1 MTSAPELRGE
11 DRADFDD
18 VLHRALAT
26 TEMRTRLRR
35 GVHTTALADW
45 LRERVEASRSEI
57 AANAAPEY
65 ARYLSAR
72 ADAGGRSAATRP
84 RRVPPV
90 GRWVRARRRLLPAL
104 AVLAPL
110 LASMAAVVFLL
121 LGYVLE
127 VADAASETAD
137 ALVRAGWT
145 AAVIA
150 VLTGAAALAGL
161 LVTAL
166 RHRSLPRP
174 GPDRAARAS
183 AVDQARETWQRAL
196 LERGMLPF
204 LRARLAEREQARP
217 GRRADRRPQRPRIG
231 YASPD
236 YASPDYASPGYG
248 GSGRLSGDAPIPRAD
263 RHDAGA

>member
-72 ADAGGRSAATRP
+72 ADAGGGSAAMRP

-121 LGYVLE
+121 LGHVLE
-127 VADAASETAD
+127 VADAVPETAD

-166 RHRSLPRP
+166 RHRSIPRP

-217 GRRADRRPQRPRIG
+217 GRRTDRRPQRPRIG

-236 YASPDYASPGYG
+236 YASPGCG
-248 GSGRLSGDAPIPRAD
+248 GPERLSGDASMPRAD

>member
-11 DRADFDD
+11 DRADFDH

-26 TEMRTRLRR
+26 TEIRTLLRR
-35 GVHTTALADW
+35 GVHTAVLTDW

-65 ARYLSAR
+65 ARYLGAR
-72 ADAGGRSAATRP
+72 ADDGGAPDATRP
-84 RRVPPV
+84 RRASPV
-90 GRWVRARRRLLPAL
+90 GRLARARRRLLPAL

-127 VADAASETAD
+127 IADSTPETAD

-145 AAVIA
+145 AAVVA
-150 VLTGAAALAGL
+150 VLTGTAALAGL
-161 LVTAL
+161 LVTAV
-166 RHRSLPRP
+166 RHRSIPRP
-174 GPDRAARAS
+174 GPDRAARAA
-183 AVDQARETWQRAL
+183 AVDRARETWQRAL

-204 LRARLAEREQARP
+204 LRNRLREREQARP
-217 GRRADRRPQRPRIG
+217 GRRADRRPQRPRVG

-236 YASPDYASPGYG
+236 FASPGYG
-248 GSGRLSGDAPIPRAD
+248 GPERLSDDVPVPRAD